1 MPKVP
6 IASAERYAKDIIK
19 ALADNGCEIRLTNTY
34 ELYVRDQH
42 RCESYFYDLEAR

>member
-34 ELYVRDQH
+34 ELYVRLSSLTVAMSG
-42 RCESYFYDLEAR
+42 CKA